1 MVTSSRTWRNT
12 RGSGKKGCLF
22 ILLLL
27 AVAVYYG
34 IGIGGHYFRYLR
46 LVDEMRTQ
54 ARMATNIDNGTI
66 QRRLIRR
73 IEELDLPSEARRLTI
88 RRTARPREI
97 VIKASYPVTF
107 ELPFYVYVHTFNPEA
122 RAPL

>member
-73 IEELDLPSEARRLTI
+73 
-88 RRTARPREI
+88 
-97 VIKASYPVTF
+97 KASYPVTF